1 MKDTKRKTTQKAR
14 RGTLPSV
21 DDDDRRSAESNDG
34 EHSSLPSSEF
44 DSEVSEIE
52 FLPEKSK
59 QLQSNKKKKTTTV
72 KKTTTTVK
80 VCFDILLFIFGVSNI
95 CFLVVS
101 QEDNGDGEEKVADSD
116 STSDFGPADYSEV
129 DEDHDLGL
137 VHPEEEEWEKHLAVD
152 MERDVTNSSTNR
164 KFILYLFLFILHF
177 LIGVLYLLFL

>member
-59 QLQSNKKKKTTTV
+59 QLQNNQTKKTTTV
-72 KKTTTTVK
+72 KKK
-80 VCFDILLFIFGVSNI
+80 KKPRVCFYILLFIFGVSNI

-101 QEDNGDGEEKVADSD
+101 QEGNGDGEEKVADSD

-152 MERDVTNSSTNR
+152 MERGVTNSSTNR